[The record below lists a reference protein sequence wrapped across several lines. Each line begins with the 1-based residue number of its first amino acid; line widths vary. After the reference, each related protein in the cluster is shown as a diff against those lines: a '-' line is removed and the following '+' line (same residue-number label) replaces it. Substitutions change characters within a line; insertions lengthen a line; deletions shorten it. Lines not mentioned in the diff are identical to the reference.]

1 MCQAQGKVLE
11 LKETGCVGEAHIP
24 AIKVP
29 RGCPKLWLEPDPVF
43 IIMFLLINSTC
54 GQAEFMN

>member
-11 LKETGCVGEAHIP
+11 LKRLGVSGEAHIP

-29 RGCPKLWLEPDPVF
+29 RGCLKLWLEPVPVC
-43 IIMFLLINSTC
+43 IMFLLINSTC
-54 GQAEFMN
+54 GQAEFMS